1 MRILLLLSEDFQ
13 EINALASKKQHKNQI
28 KEKNDTWHYLCNKQ
42 WWKQTEPDPNH
53 KMMSL
58 PLHNCGVAAV
68 LICNAIIWL
77 ICKYWYVTLAKG
89 SQPTGC
95 GLLRGKRTSLN
106 LWHPA
111 CEMLGLLACGHRS
124 LLVCVLQIKPR
135 ASAEL
140 QFSDLSLFSLK
151 RCSCLYRRTLAGVP
165 YEISWVTPIV
175 HADLSI
181 PE

>member
-1 MRILLLLSEDFQ
+1 MTLGITFAVNNDENKLNLTPTIKWCPCHFITVVWLLFWFVMQLFDWY
-13 EINALASKKQHKNQI
+13 ASI
-28 KEKNDTWHYLCNKQ
+28 
-42 WWKQTEPDPNH
+42 
-53 KMMSL
+53 
-58 PLHNCGVAAV
+58 
-68 LICNAIIWL
+68 
-77 ICKYWYVTLAKG
+77 WYVTLAKG

-106 LWHPA
+106 LWRPA